1 VGIRIVFNAQET
13 MAVRCAKTM
22 AENFLPANVR
32 LDLIA
37 PVFPFVR
44 IGIVNHVAR
53 TVIARAV
60 LEEIALATE

>member
-1 VGIRIVFNAQET
+1 MGIRIAFNALET

-22 AENFLPANVR
+22 AENCLAANVQ

-44 IGIVNHVAR
+44 IGIVNHVVR
-53 TVIARAV
+53 TVIALAA

>member
-1 VGIRIVFNAQET
+1 

-22 AENFLPANVR
+22 AENCLAANVQ

-44 IGIVNHVAR
+44 IGIVNHVVR
-53 TVIARAV
+53 TVIALAA